1 MPVAWSISPKP
12 PVDGLGALDG
22 APDGAAEGGPDV
34 GLAPPEVQAATT
46 TTRAETR
53 VKRVRFGMADR
64 RSPPRLGSIGRRDRQ
79 KGLDGA
85 RIFTAMSSGSPR
97 PGPTR
102 ARTPVHARPRA
113 VLTAP
118 GRGPLL
124 WHPEPRRVPER
135 VYEDRSLTCRD
146 CAEEFTFS
154 AGEQAFYASKGL
166 TNDPQRC
173 PSCRAAAK
181 RARSNEGPRE
191 FHAAIC
197 GACGGQAIVPFAP
210 RNDRP
215 VYCSSCFDKVRAGTL
230 SVTAGV

>member
-1 MPVAWSISPKP
+1 MAS
-12 PVDGLGALDG
+12 
-22 APDGAAEGGPDV
+22 
-34 GLAPPEVQAATT
+34 
-46 TTRAETR
+46 RAEE
-53 VKRVRFGMADR
+53 G
-64 RSPPRLGSIGRRDRQ
+64 
-79 KGLDGA
+79 
-85 RIFTAMSSGSPR
+85 
-97 PGPTR
+97 
-102 ARTPVHARPRA
+102 
-113 VLTAP
+113 
-118 GRGPLL
+118 
-124 WHPEPRRVPER
+124 PER

-154 AGEQAFYASKGL
+154 AGEQAFFASKGL

-173 PSCRAAAK
+173 PSCRAIAK
-181 RARSNEGPRE
+181 RARSTEGPRE